1 MEDQSFY
8 YKSGLPFSTSLALDL
23 DDISLRVNQN
33 KASMVIIDG
42 QIGTGKTTLGVHC
55 ADYLN
60 GAYIREG
67 EGFRFDESK
76 SIDLEVGVA
85 LGGSDFTK
93 KLKLSFEKKQAVLI
107 YDEAGDF
114 NSRGALSKFNGLLN
128 RVFETF
134 RAFKVVVVMCLP
146 FFPSLDGSLMVK
158 GIPRILI
165 HIDNRNLKYGDY
177 RVYSLWHMFYI
188 LHKMKKLIVKTDSFR
203 FTDPCSFGHFLDL
216 PKARARKLDVIST
229 KNKLDVLGDVEVR
242 IEGFYTYAD
251 LSKRLGRSVSW
262 ISKTINIMKLPCKRI
277 HRNKKYFDENIL
289 DLLSQEVERI
299 NVKQNLIAD

>member
-1 MEDQSFY
+1 MKQKTFY
-8 YKSGLPFSTSLALDL
+8 YKSGLPFSSLLALEL
-23 DDISLRVNQN
+23 DDINLRVKEN

-60 GAYIREG
+60 GAYVRE
-67 EGFRFDESK
+67 EEFYSFDESK
-76 SIDLEVGVA
+76 SVDLEIGVA

-93 KLKLSFEKKQAVLI
+93 KLKLSFDKKQAVLI

-114 NSRGALSKFNGLLN
+114 NSRGALTKFNALLN

-134 RAFKVVVVMCLP
+134 RAFKVVVIMCLP
-146 FFPSLDGSLMVK
+146 FFASLDGSLLIK
-158 GIPRILI
+158 GIPRLLV
-165 HIDNRNLKYGDY
+165 HIDNRNMQYGNY
-177 RVYSLWHMFYI
+177 RIYSLWHMFYI
-188 LHKMKKLIVKTDSFR
+188 LHKMKKLIVKTDAFR

-216 PKARARKLDVIST
+216 PKARAKKLDVIST
-229 KNKLDVLGDVEVR
+229 KNKLDVLGDVEVK

-262 ISKTINIMKLPCKRI
+262 ISKTINLMKLPCKRI
-277 HRNKKYFDENIL
+277 HRNKKYFDEAIL
-289 DLLSQEVERI
+289 DLLSQEVEKI
-299 NVKQNLIAD
+299 NIKQNLIPD